1 MTAIPRV
8 TFVLVSY
15 NGREMLTRCLD
26 TLAEHTPG
34 PYEVVVVDSA
44 SPDGTGEWLAANLT
58 GATVLRMPE
67 NLGFGAGCNLGVQHA
82 RTELVCFLNADVEVT
97 PGWLEPL
104 LARLDSTP
112 EAAAVG
118 SVLVF
123 PDGRLQEAGSIIG
136 GDGWSRGLGD
146 GDADLSPLYPRSA
159 DYSSAACL
167 LMRRRA
173 FWQTGGFSPEFHIA
187 YFEDTDL
194 QFHLR
199 SLGWQIWVE
208 PASQVRHIRHGSST
222 TPRAIELSAINHEVF
237 VRRWPEALAK
247 RPPVADVHEHWHRL
261 WWLRDQLA
269 PYRVLLTTDEVPDPT
284 QGQGA
289 QRAWAVIQYWR
300 QASPE
305 AAVTVLATRGDPA
318 ALRATGVEVSIVDD
332 PKAWGRDRAGL
343 YDVIVALSARGFPL
357 AEQVS
362 RTQPQ
367 AVRLFDTQTF
377 LHREAERR
385 FSVLPDA
392 EARRHCA
399 TEAAAWREAERTA
412 LSWAELSTVGS
423 QAELDWSTRYA
434 PQATLHV
441 APYPVQVTPAA
452 TGLDRRDGLLFYGA
466 FARTATGNEI
476 AAQHLIEQVL
486 PLLDAPR
493 LRVIGAHAPDSL
505 RAPGVDVIGWV
516 PDPAPYLR
524 TARVLV
530 NPSPAAAGAQT
541 KLLDA
546 MAHGLPFTT
555 TPQAAEGLPLGE
567 LREHLVAESPAE
579 LAELTQRLLD
589 DDAKWTHI
597 QSALL
602 DLAATHFTERHFR
615 SAMAEVL
622 IHCGIAPPATTFAT
636 ATP

>member
-15 NGREMLTRCLD
+15 NGKDMLTSCLD

-44 SPDGTGEWLAANLT
+44 SPDGTGEWLEANLT

-82 RTELVCFLNADVEVT
+82 RTELICFLNADVEVT
-97 PGWLEPL
+97 PGWFEPL
-104 LARLDSTP
+104 LARLDATP
-112 EAAAVG
+112 AAAAVG

-123 PDGRLQEAGSIIG
+123 PDGRLQEAGSVIG
-136 GDGWSRGLGD
+136 GDGWSRGWGD
-146 GDADLSPLYPRSA
+146 GDVDLSPLYPRSA

-173 FWQTGGFSPEFHIA
+173 FWETGGFSPEFHIA

-222 TPRAIELSAINHEVF
+222 TPRAIELSTINHEVF
-237 VRRWPEALAK
+237 VRRWPEALAT
-247 RPPVADVHEHWHRL
+247 RPPAVGVHEHPHRL
-261 WWLRDQLA
+261 WWLRDQQA
-269 PYRVLLTTDEVPDPT
+269 PYRVLLTADQVPDPS

-300 QASPE
+300 QANPE
-305 AAVTVLATRGDPA
+305 AAITVLATHGEA
-318 ALRATGVEVSIVDD
+318 TALRVTGVEVSIVDN
-332 PKAWGRDRAGL
+332 PTAWGRDRAGL

-357 AEQVS
+357 AEEVA

-367 AVRLFDTQTF
+367 AIRLFDTQTF
-377 LHREAERR
+377 QHREAERR

-392 EARRHCA
+392 SARRHCA
-399 TEAAAWREAERTA
+399 TEAATWREAEQKA
-412 LSWAELSTVGS
+412 LTWAELSTVGGT
-423 QAELDWSTRYA
+423 AELDWATRHA
-434 PQATLHV
+434 PQATLRL
-441 APYPVQVTPAA
+441 APYPVHPTPAPA
-452 TGLDRRDGLLFYGA
+452 GPDRREGLLFYGA
-466 FARTATGNEI
+466 FAATATSNEV
-476 AAQHLIEQVL
+476 AARTLITEVL

-493 LRVIGAHAPDSL
+493 LRIIGAHAPAAL

-516 PDPAPYLR
+516 PDPAPYLC

-530 NPSPAAAGAQT
+530 NPAVSGAGTQT

-546 MAHGLPFTT
+546 MAHGLPFVTT
-555 TPQAAEGLPLGE
+555 ALGAEGIPLGD
-567 LREHLVAESPAE
+567 LRGHLIAESPAE

-589 DDAKWTHI
+589 DDAKWTAI
-597 QSALL
+597 QATLL
-602 DLAATHFTERHFR
+602 ELAATHFTEARFGN
-615 SAMAEVL
+615 AMAEVL
-622 IHCGIAPPATTFAT
+622 IHCGIAPPTRTYACAR
-636 ATP
+636 